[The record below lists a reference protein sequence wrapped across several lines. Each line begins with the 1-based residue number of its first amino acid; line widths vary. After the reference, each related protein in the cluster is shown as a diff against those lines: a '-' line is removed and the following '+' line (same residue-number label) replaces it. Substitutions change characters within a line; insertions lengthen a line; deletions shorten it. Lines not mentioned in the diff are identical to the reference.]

1 MINFKKID
9 EKDVVFINKAISA
22 EDEKAFSDFLKNR
35 KRSTFPGRKKRKTK
49 VPG

>member
-9 EKDVVFINKAISA
+9 KMDVVFISKAISA
-22 EDEKAFSDFLKNR
+22 EDEKAFSYFLKNR
-35 KRSTFPGRKKRKTK
+35 KRSTLLGRKKRKTK